1 MEATNQN
8 PLKFKTLGNNVI
20 FRPLSPPALTFAQI
34 VGGKLIF
41 SYFVCHTVSQESKGI
56 R

>member
-8 PLKFKTLGNNVI
+8 PLKFKTLGTSVT

-41 SYFVCHTVSQESKGI
+41 SFLCVILLVRDLKG
-56 R
+56 